1 MIKDSYLMVE
11 PISSGA
17 QGNVPFMTVAV
28 ATSPSGPEL
37 NNALMTLKVSKM
49 KC

>member
-28 ATSPSGPEL
+28 ATEW